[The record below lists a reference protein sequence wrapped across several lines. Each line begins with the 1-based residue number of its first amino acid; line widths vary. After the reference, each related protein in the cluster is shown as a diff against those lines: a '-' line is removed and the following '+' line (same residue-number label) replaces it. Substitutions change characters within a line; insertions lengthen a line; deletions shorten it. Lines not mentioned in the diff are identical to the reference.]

1 MSWRVTSLTVKNL
14 WHQMVLEGSYDSG
27 LKTKIKNSWFD
38 EQSHWRTL
46 PVVNHA

>member
-1 MSWRVTSLTVKNL
+1 
-14 WHQMVLEGSYDSG
+14 MVLEGSYDSG